1 MQLINIWRLRLSK
14 RFEAMIVEFQLVVG
28 VITIA
33 VNLRNFQKY
42 FLGYYSDGASPLGKT
57 T

>member
-1 MQLINIWRLRLSK
+1 MVHSAIDIQP
-14 RFEAMIVEFQLVVG
+14 VVG

-33 VNLRNFQKY
+33 VNLRKFGKL
-42 FLGYYSDGASPLGKT
+42 FSECHSDGASPLGKT